1 MLSEIDQQCW
11 KFMVRYAREWEGLK
25 SSPSLHG
32 EEKFGCGWRRICA
45 FISLNAFSWLYAYV
59 SKNVEHINALT
70 LIFISLNS
78 AIIKICHKNTLR

>member
-1 MLSEIDQQCW
+1 MKNKDEIAPPMLPVYGEICQR
-11 KFMVRYAREWEGLK
+11 MGGT
-25 SSPSLHG
+25 SPSLHG